1 MASIAY
7 VILTAYSMMLMPCHK
22 FPGISLLDAQ
32 VFGVQRE
39 QARAIWEYSC
49 RHYDYHRDYIK
60 NNYRVNG
67 WIEWDKQCC
76 ESRRIWSKLDDVVYH
91 VSPKTKDDILEHLSD
106 LRKMLGDEKYYSGVM
121 PHPVPYWMF
130 RDD

>member
-39 QARAIWEYSC
+39 QARSMWEYAC
-49 RHYDYHRDYIK
+49 RHHNYYSDYIEY
-60 NNYRVNG
+60 NYRLNG
-67 WIEWDKQCC
+67 WLEWKNASHDMRK
-76 ESRRIWSKLDDVVYH
+76 IWSKLDDVVYH
-91 VSPKTKDDILEHLSD
+91 VSPKSKDQILDHLND
-106 LRKMLGDEKYYSGVM
+106 LRNMLGDEKYYSGVM